1 MNVSFN
7 PIYKLIFRRRNLLI
21 EKLKS
26 DYYKTWKNHIILEFG
41 SSTFLATTDF
51 FQTNALSS
59 IYANKGEY
67 FSVKLIIKENIGLS
81 DGKEFL
87 DWIDSF
93 YDKKNNYYR
102 FNIYD
107 NYSKDINFYSISKSM
122 KKIKKFQAI
131 SCVIKNPLFFEG
143 KNNILQFGITIS
155 TSNQIRESF
164 MY

>member
-1 MNVSFN
+1 MDISFK
-7 PIYKLIFRRRNLLI
+7 PIYKHIFSKRNLLV

-26 DYYKTWKNHIILEFG
+26 DYYKIWKNHIILEFG
-41 SSTFLATTDF
+41 SSKFLATTDY
-51 FQTNALSS
+51 FQTNTLSS

-67 FSVKLIIKENIGLS
+67 FSVKLIIKENIGPS

-107 NYSKDINFYSISKSM
+107 NSSKDINFYSISKSM

-131 SCVIKNPLFFEG
+131 SCVIKNPFFFKG
-143 KNNILQFGITIS
+143 KNNIIQFGITIS

>member
-1 MNVSFN
+1 MNITFKS
-7 PIYKLIFRRRNLLI
+7 IYKLVFRRRHLLI

-26 DYYKTWKNHIILEFG
+26 DYYKIWKNHIILEFG
-41 SSTFLATTDF
+41 SSTFLATTDYF
-51 FQTNALSS
+51 SLSN

-107 NYSKDINFYSISKSM
+107 KSSKDINFYSISKSM
-122 KKIKKFQAI
+122 KKLKKFQAI
-131 SCVIKNPLFFEG
+131 SCVVKNPLFFEG
-143 KNNILQFGITIS
+143 KNNIPQFGVTIS

-164 MY
+164 MC